1 MAFGKPNPRGIIGL
15 IDRRRF
21 TGLTLA
27 ALAIGPAAA
36 LAQTTLKMNEDGLYE
51 EDWFLQSFLN
61 LSEDLSDASEAGKRL
76 AIMWELE
83 GCPYCKET
91 HLVTLARPD
100 IRNYLQANFAIL
112 QLNLGGARLVTDFDG
127 EEMSERKLAR
137 KWGVRAS
144 PTVMFMPQSAGATQ
158 SGRAIEVARMPGYFR
173 PPHFFAMF
181 RYVRENAYQTTNF
194 RSYLRAARKK

>member
-1 MAFGKPNPRGIIGL
+1 MGL

-27 ALAIGPAAA
+27 ALAMGPAAA
-36 LAQTTLKMNEDGLYE
+36 AAQTALKLNEDGLYV
-51 EDWFLQSFLN
+51 EDWFVQSFL
-61 LSEDLSDASEAGKRL
+61 DLSDDLNDAGDAGKRL

-91 HLVTLARPD
+91 HLVNLARPD
-100 IRNYLQANFAIL
+100 ILAYLQANFAIL

-137 KWGVRAS
+137 KWGVRFS
-144 PTVMFMPQSAGATQ
+144 PTVMFLPEPADAAASRN
-158 SGRAIEVARMPGYFR
+158 GRALEVARMPGYFR
-173 PPHFFAMF
+173 PPHFLAMF
-181 RYVRENAYQTTNF
+181 RYVRENAYRTTDF
-194 RSYLRAARKK
+194 RSYLRAARKG